1 MAKFFRCWVIVDGT
15 QPTAFRSRDAEDL
28 IPTLKQLQR
37 TQPDVTLMWFERGR
51 LWRSPEDAQRALIE
65 RRRTPS
71 GRGREWRPGGEHK
84 DPKARPQVP
93 RDEKRALFKK
103 RLIAKKTHGGGFPSS
118 GDGQR
123 SSPGSSSGE
132 RRPPSDRSQSGR
144 SPSGRPPSERQPSG
158 RPPSGRP
165 PGPPADRRGPSGP
178 PSARRPPSGSPS
190 SWRPSAPPS
199 SRRPPS
205 GGPSSR
211 RPPSG
216 SPPIGR
222 PGPGAS
228 RRPPSGPPSSRR
240 PPAGRPGPSRSP
252 GRPPRRRNDK

>member
-37 TQPDVTLMWFERGR
+37 TQPDVALMWFERGR

-93 RDEKRALFKK
+93 RDEKRALFKR
-103 RLIAKKTHGGGFPSS
+103 RLIAKKTHGGGFPPS
-118 GDGQR
+118 GDGRR
-123 SSPGSSSGE
+123 SSSGSAPGE

-144 SPSGRPPSERQPSG
+144 SPSGRPPSER
-158 RPPSGRP
+158 PPSGRP
-165 PGPPADRRGPSGP
+165 PGPAGDRRGPSGP
-178 PSARRPPSGSPS
+178 PFARRPPSGSSS
-190 SWRPSAPPS
+190 SWRPSG
-199 SRRPPS
+199 PPS
-205 GGPSSR
+205 GRPSPQGPPPSR

-216 SPPIGR
+216 SGPAGR
-222 PGPGAS
+222 PAAS
-228 RRPPSGPPSSRR
+228 RRPPSGPPSPRR
-240 PPAGRPGPSRSP
+240 PPTGRPGPGRP
-252 GRPPRRRNDK
+252 AGRPPRRRNDK